1 LFMKILQ
8 IVPYFLP
15 YVGGQENYVYNLS
28 KHLVEKGHEVHVVTS
43 NYPKTSKEEVID
55 GITVTRYP
63 CLARLLRN
71 PITPSFFTLVDL
83 AKEYDIIHTH
93 NEHSTAA
100 MAAAYLKKRTGK
112 PLVLTCHGQLRFGNA
127 FLDSIENVYSR
138 TIGKKILEKTDA
150 IITLSGSDKQYITS
164 LGIRQDKIAEIP
176 NAIDT
181 HQRAMLEKNSDPE
194 GFRKKYALEGKRIV
208 LYVGQ
213 VIQRKGLEYLINA
226 MPQVIKDNGE
236 DIHFVYV
243 GEGDYLQTAKKMIE
257 KLDMKKH
264 ATFTG
269 SLNQQDVASAYKAAE
284 LYILPSLSEGLPT
297 TILEAMYYGV
307 PVIATDIPGVRDHFE
322 GAAVLIPLKSTSR
335 IADALSKTISD
346 KDLIDNLVARG
357 KTLVL
362 SKYTWPEVTN
372 QYECVSKTLLP

>member
-1 LFMKILQ
+1 
-8 IVPYFLP
+8 
-15 YVGGQENYVYNLS
+15 
-28 KHLVEKGHEVHVVTS
+28 
-43 NYPKTSKEEVID
+43 
-55 GITVTRYP
+55 
-63 CLARLLRN
+63 
-71 PITPSFFTLVDL
+71 
-83 AKEYDIIHTH
+83 
-93 NEHSTAA
+93 
-100 MAAAYLKKRTGK
+100 
-112 PLVLTCHGQLRFGNA
+112 LVLTCHGQLRFGNA

-181 HQRAMLEKNSDPE
+181 DQLAMLEKNSDPE